1 MSGNLCIY
9 QSMKNESL
17 KGSMLLF
24 ITAFIWGIAFAF
36 QRSGM
41 EYIGPITF
49 MAARCF
55 LAVIFLGVLCMIIY
69 GPKKAFRY
77 DRATVLGGLGCGF
90 FMTIANNLQQ
100 MGMVYTEAGK
110 AGFIT
115 AMYILIVPVL
125 NVFILKKKEPL
136 KTWIAVALGV
146 IGLYLLCA
154 AGTAEIEKGDILV
167 FGCAV
172 FFSAH
177 ILCSDRF
184 AGTAEI
190 VKMSFIQF
198 FVSFVLSAAI
208 ALLTED
214 VSFEGIWAGRIA
226 VAYCG
231 ILSAGVGYTLQIV
244 GQKTVKP
251 AAASLIMSLES
262 VFAVV
267 GGWLILHETMSLR
280 ELIGCAV
287 MFAAIILVQLEPK
300 KKS

>member
-1 MSGNLCIY
+1 
-9 QSMKNESL
+9 MKNDSL
-17 KGSMLLF
+17 KGSLLLF

-55 LAVIFLGVLCMIIY
+55 LAVIFLAVLCIIYY
-69 GPKKAFRY
+69 GPKNAFKYDKA
-77 DRATVLGGLGCGF
+77 TIMGGLGCGF

-100 MGMVYTEAGK
+100 MGMVTTEAGK

-115 AMYILIVPVL
+115 AMYILMVPIFNVL
-125 NVFILKKKEPL
+125 LFKKKEPL
-136 KTWIAVALGV
+136 KTWIAVLLGV

-154 AGTAEIEKGDILV
+154 AGDASIKPGDVLV

-172 FFSAH
+172 FFSFH
-177 ILCSDRF
+177 ILCSDSF
-184 AGTAEI
+184 ANRAEVI
-190 VKMSFIQF
+190 KMSFIQF
-198 FVSFVLSAAI
+198 FVSFALSTVIAI
-208 ALLTED
+208 LTED
-214 VSFEGIWAGRIA
+214 ISFGGIWAGRVA

-244 GQKTVKP
+244 GQKSVKP
-251 AAASLIMSLES
+251 AAASLIMSFES

-267 GGWLILHETMSLR
+267 GGWMILHETMSVR
-280 ELIGCAV
+280 ELIGCII
-287 MFAAIILVQLEPK
+287 MFAAIVLVQADFNK
-300 KKS
+300 KVQRL